1 MFLSL
6 LLILPFPDALAGR
19 YSNLHRSFVVLNFVF
34 LVLFQAVT
42 WIANRDIA
50 QDCLPLADVME
61 DDGGGWRSFEVAIPL
76 VILTYL
82 CTLDANYLCTLDLLS
97 STTVAKR
104 TLPRSFLI

>member
-42 WIANRDIA
+42 WIANRDFVELPTSLEKEEQYYYIA
-50 QDCLPLADVME
+50 YADP
-61 DDGGGWRSFEVAIPL
+61 A
-76 VILTYL
+76 
-82 CTLDANYLCTLDLLS
+82 
-97 STTVAKR
+97 
-104 TLPRSFLI
+104 